1 MVVYP
6 TIQQRPLKNL
16 TRKMLSAA
24 KIISIKLLR
33 HDPAGVIEVYAKYLK
48 AKYGIYQEQLK
59 YDLEPAIKRI
69 KNATFIRNRP
79 DIFGETDG
87 ESIWIS
93 KSYKFTFNS
102 LVSTIIHEALHC
114 TVKVYRP
121 TRQCDWKFLSEDD
134 DHYCMWLLGED
145 RAWEQVSNR
154 DKCSIKLRFKRAD
167 KQSIR
172 KYKNI
177 YYLKNINK

>member
-6 TIQQRPLKNL
+6 TIRQTPLKHL
-16 TRKMLSAA
+16 TRKMFSDA
-24 KIISIKLLR
+24 KSISIKLLR
-33 HDPAGVIEVYAKYLK
+33 YNPEGVIEVYAKYLK
-48 AKYGIYQEQLK
+48 TKYGIYHEQLK
-59 YDLEPAIKRI
+59 YDLVPAIKRI
-69 KNATFIRNRP
+69 KDATFIRDRP

-121 TRQCDWKFLSEDD
+121 TRHCEWKCLSEDD

-154 DKCSIKLRFKRAD
+154 DKCSLKLRFKRAGRH
-167 KQSIR
+167 SIR
-172 KYKNI
+172 KYKNV
-177 YYLKNINK
+177 YYLKNIDK